1 MSGSEHGAAVGRG
14 ARPMSP
20 HLQVYRLPLTAVMS
34 ILHRVTGCALMGG
47 GVALVWWLVAAA
59 SGEGAFD
66 FINWLLTS
74 WVGGLGMLVFGAAL
88 MYHLCNGIRHLVW
101 DAGYGYEKLE
111 VAASNKAVLGAA
123 AILTAILSLYAW
135 LT

>member
-20 HLQVYRLPLTAVMS
+20 HLQVYRLPLTAIMS
-34 ILHRVTGCALMGG
+34 SLHRVTGCALMGG

-59 SGEGAFD
+59 SGKGAFD

-74 WVGGLGMLVFGAAL
+74 WIGTLGMLVFGAAL
-88 MYHLCNGIRHLVW
+88 MYHLCNGLRHLVW
-101 DAGYGYEKLE
+101 DAGYGYEKPE
-111 VAASNKAVLGAA
+111 VAQSNKIVLIAA
-123 AILTAILSLYAW
+123 GVLTLVLCLYGL